1 MSEVS
6 QDFNWPTVQ
15 HYALFEA
22 YTSNL
27 GFTNTVDLMQCEE
40 TEVNKGI

>member
-6 QDFNWPTVQ
+6 QDFSRPTVQ

-22 YTSNL
+22 YTSNI
-27 GFTNTVDLMQCEE
+27 GSTITVDLMQCEE
-40 TEVNKGI
+40 AEVNKGI